1 MLVRRETSADRT
13 DVRAV
18 HAAAFT
24 RPDTPG
30 IEPSEAWLVDAL
42 RADGDLI
49 RELSLV
55 AEIDG
60 EIVGHVCCSNAHIGN
75 RAGVVGLGPLG
86 VSPKRWGAGVGS
98 ALMHAVLGAADAL
111 GIPAV
116 VLLGD
121 PRYYARFG
129 FVLGDT
135 YGISPT
141 VPAWAP
147 AFQVRTLSAYTP
159 DLRGTFHYAP
169 AFERL

>member
-1 MLVRRETSADRT
+1 MLVRRETAADRT

-49 RELSLV
+49 AGLSLV

-60 EIVGHVCCSNAHIGN
+60 EIVGHVCCS
-75 RAGVVGLGPLG
+75 RARVGTRDGVVALGPLG
-86 VSPKRWGAGVGS
+86 VSPKRWGVGVGS
-98 ALMHAVLGAADAL
+98 ALMHAVLAAADVL
-111 GIPAV
+111 GVPAV

-121 PRYYARFG
+121 PRYFGRFG
-129 FVLGDT
+129 FVLADT
-135 YGISPT
+135 HGISPT

-147 AFQVRTLSAYTP
+147 AFQLRPLSAYSP
-159 DLRGTFHYAP
+159 ELRGTFHYAP